1 MPTSLR
7 YNSVMAAVQDEKD
20 EKVGAREAHTPIYT
34 PEKELFTWNA
44 AERPFKRRDRD
55 FWVTLLSIAAIAGL
69 VLFLVEGVMPVIL
82 IISLLFL
89 FYVLSTVE
97 PGQIPYA
104 ITNKGVKVAGRLTS
118 WEVVTRFWF
127 SRRFDDSLLI
137 FEILSLP
144 GRLEL
149 VVNSKDKEELKKV
162 LGKYAPEEEVPP
174 TNLDKAANWFAKK
187 LPGNSPS

>member
-1 MPTSLR
+1 
-7 YNSVMAAVQDEKD
+7 MAAIQDEKS
-20 EKVGAREAHTPIYT
+20 EKVEVKEANTPTYT
-34 PEKELFTWNA
+34 PEKKLFTWTG

-104 ITNKGVKVAGRLTS
+104 ITNKGVKVAERLTS
-118 WEVVTRFWF
+118 WEVITRFWF

-137 FEILSLP
+137 FEILTLP

-149 VVNSKDKEELKKV
+149 VVNSKDKEELRKV
-162 LGKYAPEEEVPP
+162 LQKYAPEEEVPP